1 MIGGSEAEVAVKP
14 VVAAAAFAPGRGSK
28 VLGATPSPVGR
39 SHGASAH
46 GASPDPPRRTP
57 GQPTPR
63 LSTPGSAGNALGALH
78 KGGGAMAGS
87 NSDFRSREPSACLA
101 AMSMLSTWRG

>member
-63 LSTPGSAGNALGALH
+63 LSGQPTPRLSTPGSAGNALGALH

-87 NSDFRSREPSACLA
+87 NSDFRSREPSKYPYN
-101 AMSMLSTWRG
+101 